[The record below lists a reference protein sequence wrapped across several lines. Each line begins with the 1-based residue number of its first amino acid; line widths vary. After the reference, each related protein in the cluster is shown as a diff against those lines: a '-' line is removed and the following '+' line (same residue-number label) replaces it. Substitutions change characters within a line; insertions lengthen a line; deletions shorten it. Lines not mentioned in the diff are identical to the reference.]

1 MNRNFNLAC
10 KVVALQLIWCY
21 IDVIIY
27 FVIDIICHVGVT
39 QISPRYGSLEG
50 GTKVLVRG
58 EGFST
63 DSYSGA
69 NLVFIGNYPCIVDW

>member
-1 MNRNFNLAC
+1 MRSTTVILC
-10 KVVALQLIWCY
+10 LIYYTAY
-21 IDVIIY
+21 I
-27 FVIDIICHVGVT
+27 GVDR
-39 QISPRYGSLEG
+39 ISPHRGSLEG
-50 GTKVLVRG
+50 GTKVLIRG

>member
-1 MNRNFNLAC
+1 MQAV
-10 KVVALQLIWCY
+10 VVAVNKPNSGRLHACVHGQY
-21 IDVIIY
+21 Y
-27 FVIDIICHVGVT
+27 TVGVDR
-39 QISPRYGSLEG
+39 ISPRVGSLEG

-69 NLVFIGNYPCIVDW
+69 NLVFIGEHPCIVNW

>member
-1 MNRNFNLAC
+1 MYHTCIL
-10 KVVALQLIWCY
+10 
-21 IDVIIY
+21 
-27 FVIDIICHVGVT
+27 GVDR
-39 QISPRYGSLEG
+39 ISPHRGSLEG

-63 DSYSGA
+63 DSYTGA

>member
-1 MNRNFNLAC
+1 MRDTYTVLSMYQC
-10 KVVALQLIWCY
+10 IHTCIL
-21 IDVIIY
+21 
-27 FVIDIICHVGVT
+27 GVDR
-39 QISPRYGSLEG
+39 ISPHRGSLEG

-63 DSYSGA
+63 DSYTGA